1 MGKELVY
8 STTTRCL
15 GETRNIKN
23 FQRGLRV
30 IETSKFQ
37 NANFYFSEIFG
48 SRKTCFLDKDD
59 YRQTFQ
65 KIIKGCDLVFNTSH
79 APIHFPFFFQDYNIS
94 KKKSVYEKRILR
106 SIELSGMLH
115 AKWIV
120 IHVGTAL
127 DSTGRYDLKESVHKN
142 ICYLKEFVSC
152 AMQNHIGIAIENGT
166 NMEEEVTP
174 SVDELIEITD
184 YYNHVYQTEILG
196 ICFDFGHANVGNLDI
211 YREIQ
216 KIGKRLKVTHLHDNF
231 GSDTH
236 NFPYDGTVDWENAAK
251 ALKDIDYDGD
261 LTLEVTYKDNPF
273 TEDTLN
279 ETYALLDKISHR

>member
-1 MGKELVY
+1 MKHQNFKTRTFIFPKYLALEKPVSWTKTIIGKPFKKSSKAATLF
-8 STTTRCL
+8 STHPTL
-15 GETRNIKN
+15 PSI
-23 FQRGLRV
+23 FPFS
-30 IETSKFQ
+30 SK
-37 NANFYFSEIFG
+37 II
-48 SRKTCFLDKDD
+48 
-59 YRQTFQ
+59 TFQ
-65 KIIKGCDLVFNTSH
+65 KR
-79 APIHFPFFFQDYNIS
+79 
-94 KKKSVYEKRILR
+94 KSVYEKRILR

-196 ICFDFGHANVGNLDI
+196 ICFDFGHAN
-211 YREIQ
+211 
-216 KIGKRLKVTHLHDNF
+216 GKLGYL
-231 GSDTH
+231 
-236 NFPYDGTVDWENAAK
+236 
-251 ALKDIDYDGD
+251 
-261 LTLEVTYKDNPF
+261 
-273 TEDTLN
+273 
-279 ETYALLDKISHR
+279 